1 MHNYNI
7 NTLLNLKILL
17 LKFFNF
23 NIYTMTEL
31 TNNDYNAILKYY
43 GIPLSNKNKKKNK
56 KIAEHLL
63 ATKLCRCIKK
73 VKKTTSL
80 PDKSVIAVC
89 NKSIFRKR
97 NIKYNKFS
105 CKNDY
110 KLIKNKRTRRKL
122 SKTGKLKFNKT
133 RKSR

>member
-1 MHNYNI
+1 MS
-7 NTLLNLKILL
+7 
-17 LKFFNF
+17 
-23 NIYTMTEL
+23 EL

-56 KIAEHLL
+56 VIAEHLL

-73 VKKTTSL
+73 VKKTTTLSE
-80 PDKSVIAVC
+80 KSTIAVC
-89 NKSIFRKR
+89 NNSIFRKR

-105 CKNDY
+105 CKNGY
-110 KLIKNKRTRRKL
+110 KFVKNKKTRRNL
-122 SKTGKLKFNKT
+122 SKTGKVKFNKT